1 MDTPGTDAAV
11 LDSKAQIAAGEGDH
25 NGQKTELNGHSVDG
39 ASKSEPHPHSEAKS
53 ESLSRPAVTSEKPN
67 DASLEPNKTVSEASA
82 VTNDGNATDQ
92 QSPVSNGVG
101 AAVKEETKP
110 GSKSEDD
117 AIPASDVTS
126 ATPPVPEAAEP
137 TSGKSTE
144 SDQAFVVKND
154 DATKPSAS
162 EDTTMHDAPDV
173 ADDSTSKPGESEG
186 IKVDRQVDE
195 PSNKET
201 VDTDMADSPS
211 VKPKP
216 SEEAT
221 TADIAEES
229 STASQDAVAL
239 PTSEVDLGSAGMSQL
254 AIETTEKQS
263 SPAEGSTDV
272 PMTEAPG
279 VKVARERDDDAAIDE
294 PAPKRARTEPK
305 DEEPTASAPAE
316 GEAEAMTSGAESS
329 GLNLSALTTLSNWAD
344 EETNKRPISAFQ
356 RREMRK
362 IVGRIRKTKAGFHFR
377 DSVQKLWPGL
387 WDSYVAKVS
396 RPMDLAELDRGLRD
410 VTGLYNTYGDFRKD
424 LGLIFENTLDFNGPL
439 HDITASG
446 ATAVKAVWEEVLSI
460 PSEEPAKSRAMPK
473 PKPVRESRAIATT
486 ENVARRPSA
495 VPPASP
501 ARVDA
506 AATTKPSSSMA
517 HEQAAADRRSS
528 TATEGDRPKRTVRA
542 PKPKDIDYT
551 TKPSRKKLKPELQFA
566 EEVLSEIMAARH
578 HDMNQWFMDPVDAE
592 GLNIPDYY
600 SVIKKPMDL
609 NKVSRMLSGGDISNL
624 KEFEK
629 TVRLIFD
636 NCFKFNGPVSQGNPV
651 SALAKKLEDLFLA
664 QLKGK
669 DAWLAKHA
677 KSTNAPASA
686 SNASDEDE
694 YDEDEDGEDA
704 AAVAIDSKEIE
715 ELQAKLDEETRQLNS
730 MLLTSNQSMI
740 DIQKNIVDMVQ
751 KKLISK
757 AQEAQAARAKAKSE
771 KPKKSGKSGKAKSGA
786 SGGRKSI
793 GGGQAKKSGG
803 SKKVAPKKSLSA
815 AQKDQIANGINDL
828 EYPHLDRAIDII
840 KKDTGQNE
848 NNDGELELDI
858 DQLSHDALGKL
869 WDLCRKALPG
879 FARDM
884 EPISAPEASRPLAKP
899 SSKASTAAKPKKNK
913 PMSASEQEQR
923 IAELQALSQMY
934 KNPQEPGP
942 GVTQAPTPGAESSDD
957 SDSEEE

>member
-1 MDTPGTDAAV
+1 MDTPGTDAPV
-11 LDSKAQIAAGEGDH
+11 LDSKPHGAVGEGEHDR
-25 NGQKTELNGHSVDG
+25 QSTELNGVDG
-39 ASKSEPHPHSEAKS
+39 ASKSESHSESKS
-53 ESLSRPAVTSEKPN
+53 DSPSQPAVASEKPT
-67 DASLEPNKTVSEASA
+67 DATLAPNKTDSEASA
-82 VTNDGNATDQ
+82 VKVDGNATDE
-92 QSPVSNGVG
+92 QSPVPNGVD
-101 AAVKEETKP
+101 AAVKEEEKP
-110 GSKSEDD
+110 GPKSDDD
-117 AIPASDVTS
+117 AKPASDVKS
-126 ATPPVPEAAEP
+126 ATPVPEAAEP
-137 TSGKSTE
+137 TSSKSNE
-144 SDQAFVVKND
+144 SGQASVAKNDD

-162 EDTTMHDAPDV
+162 EDATMHDAPDV
-173 ADDSTSKPGESEG
+173 ADDSTSKLDEEPEDQ
-186 IKVDRQVDE
+186 KVDRQVVE
-195 PSNKET
+195 PSTKDDDD
-201 VDTDMADSPS
+201 VDMADSSPS
-211 VKPKP
+211 SKPKLP
-216 SEEAT
+216 
-221 TADIAEES
+221 EES
-229 STASQDAVAL
+229 TGAVDVAEDSARPSQDEAAL
-239 PTSEVDLGSAGMSQL
+239 PTSEVDLGPTGMSQL
-254 AIETTEKQS
+254 AIETTEKPS
-263 SPAEGSTDV
+263 SPAEASSDV
-272 PMTEAPG
+272 PMAEASIT
-279 VKVARERDDDAAIDE
+279 KVGRERDEDAAVDE

-305 DEEPTASAPAE
+305 DEQPEDSA
-316 GEAEAMTSGAESS
+316 AEADVMGAGAETT
-329 GLNLSALTTLSNWAD
+329 GLSLSALTTLSNWAD

-387 WDSYVAKVS
+387 WDSYVAKVA
-396 RPMDLAELDRGLRD
+396 RPMDLAELDRGLREA
-410 VTGLYNTYGDFRKD
+410 TGPYNTYGDFRKD
-424 LGLIFENTLDFNGPL
+424 LGLVFENALNFNGPL
-439 HDITASG
+439 HDITATA
-446 ATAVKAVWEEVLSI
+446 ATVVKGIWDEVLSI
-460 PSEEPAKSRAMPK
+460 PFEEPAKPRAMAK
-473 PKPVRESRAIATT
+473 PKPIRESRAIVGA

-495 VPPASP
+495 GPPARP
-501 ARVDA
+501 AVDA
-506 AATTKPSSSMA
+506 AAATKPTA
-517 HEQAAADRRSS
+517 APTQEQAAADRRSS

-551 TKPSRKKLKPELQFA
+551 TKLSRKKLKPELQFA
-566 EEVLSEIMAARH
+566 EEVLAEIMAARH
-578 HDMNQWFMDPVDAE
+578 HEINQWFMDPVDAE

-609 NKVSRMLSGGDISNL
+609 NKVSRMLSGGEISSL

-636 NCFKFNGPVSQGNPV
+636 NCYKFNGPVGQGNPV
-651 SALAKKLEDLFLA
+651 SVLAKKLEDLFFA
-664 QLKGK
+664 QLRGK
-669 DAWLAKHA
+669 EAWLAKHA

-694 YDEDEDGEDA
+694 DDEDEDVEDA
-704 AAVAIDSKEIE
+704 AAVVVDSKEIE
-715 ELQAKLDEETRQLNS
+715 ELQAKLDEETKQLNS

-740 DIQKNIVDMVQ
+740 DIQKNIVEIVQ
-751 KKLISK
+751 KTLISK

-786 SGGRKSI
+786 SGGRKST
-793 GGGQAKKSGG
+793 GGQVKKSGV

-858 DQLSHDALGKL
+858 DQLSHDALSKL